1 MQVKAINNS
10 FGLKCKKHSPEILMG
25 FGIVGMIT
33 GTVVAVKK
41 MRRHLENQV
50 IRDQAIE
57 AVQEETEK
65 GLITEEEAK
74 EVVKKEVSKYV
85 VEEVKVW
92 AAPVLIEAGS
102 VACIMA
108 SNYIMRKRIA
118 GITAAF
124 ATVSTAYD
132 TYREHVRERYGE
144 EVDKSILLGEKQ
156 VTIEKTDDNGKV
168 KKETVTVADPDVSSI
183 GRYFT
188 KSNNNWSE
196 SESFINNF
204 FGMQMSYATD
214 LLRGKGFVILNDLYK
229 LLGFEMDTEE
239 GIVVGK
245 VYDRNKSMEENSITF
260 TWYKT
265 HILDEF
271 GNAEDAYY
279 VDFPGLE
286 IIYGNGAAHRSI
298 T

>member
-1 MQVKAINNS
+1 MQVKAIINS

-25 FGIVGMIT
+25 VGILGMIT

-41 MRRHLENQV
+41 SRRHLEKQV
-50 IRDQAIE
+50 IRDQAID
-57 AVQEETEK
+57 AVQEDSEK

-74 EVVKKEVSKYV
+74 EVVKKEVTKYV

-102 VACIMA
+102 IACIMA

-132 TYREHVRERYGE
+132 TYRERVRERYGE

-156 VTIEKTDDNGKV
+156 VTIEKPDENGKV

-188 KSNNNWSE
+188 KSNSNWSD
-196 SESFINNF
+196 SESFLNNF
-204 FGMQMSYATD
+204 FSMQMSYATD
-214 LLRGKGFVILNDLYK
+214 LLRAKGFVILNDLYK

-265 HILDEF
+265 NILDEF
-271 GNAEDAYY
+271 GNTEEAYY

-286 IIYGNGAAHRSI
+286 IIYGNGAKHNSI

>member
-1 MQVKAINNS
+1 MQVKAIINS

-25 FGIVGMIT
+25 VGIVGMIT

-41 MRRHLENQV
+41 TRRHLENQV
-50 IRDQAIE
+50 IRDRAIE
-57 AVQEETEK
+57 AVQEDSEK

-85 VEEVKVW
+85 IEEVKVW

-102 VACIMA
+102 IACIMA

-132 TYREHVRERYGE
+132 TYRERVRERYGE

-156 VTIEKTDDNGKV
+156 VTIEKPDENGKI
-168 KKETVTVADPDVSSI
+168 KKETVTVSDPDVSSI

-188 KSNNNWSE
+188 KSNSNWSD
-196 SESFINNF
+196 SESFLNNF
-204 FGMQMSYATD
+204 FSMQMSYATD
-214 LLRGKGFVILNDLYK
+214 LLRAKGFVILNDLYK

-271 GNAEDAYY
+271 GNTEEAYY

-286 IIYGNGAAHRSI
+286 IIYGNGAKHNSI